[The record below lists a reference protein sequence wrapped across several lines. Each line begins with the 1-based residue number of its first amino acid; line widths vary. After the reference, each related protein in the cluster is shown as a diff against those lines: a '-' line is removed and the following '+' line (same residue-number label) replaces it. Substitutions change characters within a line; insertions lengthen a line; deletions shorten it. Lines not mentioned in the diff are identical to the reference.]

1 LYAFGQAGFL
11 SFLLIWKGL
20 YSKIF
25 GVQRKRGANT
35 IGYEYPHNKNNK
47 QIFRRIKMKAIVKSL
62 KTFNWRLWV
71 VLAVTLLI
79 PALYQTLRIFFLG
92 DLPGDWGINI
102 ASQLSWV
109 NLLYEIVQEA
119 FILPLFFL
127 LGKSLGSK
135 EELENKMRTGL
146 LISGSTYLFLSILI
160 IALAKPLCIWMASDL
175 STIDATVTYIRL
187 ESVASAISII
197 SKFITVLLVTMNKDK
212 YMYILLGIQSVL
224 SMSFDT
230 FLISQL
236 PFSANIGVNGVAI
249 ANIIVS
255 VVCVAVAFL
264 FLRREDIHIFRKKKL
279 DFGWLKEYGKIG
291 AFSGLESLVRNIA
304 FMLMVSRLVNV
315 IAEQGTYWVAN
326 NFIWTWLL
334 LPATALYDVIKKE
347 TAESTDNIRTKTLGY
362 IVISVLFSVLW
373 FVSIPAWKPFL
384 RYVLNSDAYQ
394 TIFHVV
400 LISSAFYIMYIFNCI
415 CDGTIYGRGKTSYM
429 LIESIF
435 TNGLYYVTMF
445 ILWKIGV
452 WVPTLDGIALMFGIG
467 MAIDLIPTF
476 GCYLYLLRKEGI
488 RLFEIFSLQEK
499 EQK

>member
-1 LYAFGQAGFL
+1 
-11 SFLLIWKGL
+11 
-20 YSKIF
+20 
-25 GVQRKRGANT
+25 
-35 IGYEYPHNKNNK
+35 
-47 QIFRRIKMKAIVKSL
+47 MKSIVRSV
-62 KTFNWRLWV
+62 KTFNWRLWS

-92 DLPGDWGINI
+92 NLPGDWGVNI

-109 NLLYEIVQEA
+109 NLIYEIIQEA

-135 EELENKMRTGL
+135 EELENKTRTGL
-146 LISGSTYLFLSILI
+146 LISGGAYLLLSMLI
-160 IALAKPLCIWMASDL
+160 IACAKPLCLWMASDP

-187 ESVASAISII
+187 ESIASTIGIL

-212 YMYILLGIQSVL
+212 YMYILLGVQTAL
-224 SMSFDT
+224 SMLLDT

-236 PFSANIGVNGVAI
+236 PISANIGVNGIAI

-255 VVCVAVAFL
+255 IACVAIAFM
-264 FLRREDIHIFRKKKL
+264 FLRRENIHVFRKKEL
-279 DFGWLKEYGKIG
+279 DFRWLKEYGKIG
-291 AFSGLESLVRNIA
+291 AFSGLESFVRNIA

-315 IAEQGTYWVAN
+315 ISEQGTYWVAN

-347 TAESTDNIRTKTLGY
+347 TAESKDNIRTKTLGY
-362 IVISVLFSVLW
+362 IVVSTLFSALW
-373 FVSIPAWKPFL
+373 FASIPLWKPFL
-384 RYVLNSDAYQ
+384 RYVLNSSAYK
-394 TIFHVV
+394 TIFQVV
-400 LISSAFYIMYIFNCI
+400 LISSPFYIMYIFNCI
-415 CDGTIYGRGKTSYM
+415 CDGTIYGRGKTLYM

-445 ILWKIGV
+445 ILWKTGV
-452 WVPTLDGIALMFGIG
+452 WVPSLDGIALMFGIG

-476 GCYLYLLRKEGI
+476 GCYLFLLGKEDI
-488 RLFEIFSLQEK
+488 HLKEIITSDDRDLEK
-499 EQK
+499 APLTDSNN